1 VIRLVPVI
9 CLLVVVPLLAQDSKD
24 DIIKSLLVRMEALER
39 EVASLKPGPSVI
51 PTPPLKP
58 VEPATAVQTKIPET
72 EPEPHDDPR
81 FTFHG
86 YADAGFDRNRDG
98 DSTKRF
104 ALGELDLFTTIRIA
118 PKLNALVETVF
129 ETDDQLLNADVQ
141 VNIERL
147 LLQYHRND
155 FFNVDIG
162 SYRTAIGYYNRAIL
176 RGSWLQTSLSRP
188 RMFAFEDNGGFLP
201 LHNTGVSVNGKVPS
215 GPLNLRYIAEIGNSR
230 NFAQPGRTTVN
241 FEHHAGYNL
250 ALYARP
256 RSMPGLEVGASSYHD
271 KFSPFETINLTRA
284 VWTVHVVYQTN
295 RIEFLNEGI
304 LTKFRDPANGYA
316 TIPAFY
322 SQIAYNVRPDWK
334 PYFRYEYIN
343 ANGTGQEAVARQ
355 FLPWRTVALGGLRY
369 DINDSMALKFE
380 LGRETSWLQSPWIRT
395 AIQLAFTF

>member
-1 VIRLVPVI
+1 VRRLVLVI
-9 CLLVVVPLLAQDSKD
+9 CILAVAPLLAQDNKD
-24 DIIKSLLVRMEALER
+24 EIIKNLLLRMEALER
-39 EVASLKPGPSVI
+39 EVASLKSGASIVP
-51 PTPPLKP
+51 PTPLKP
-58 VEPATAVQTKIPET
+58 AVPAAAVQTKMPET
-72 EPEPHDDPR
+72 EPEPRDDSR
-81 FTFHG
+81 VTFHG

-104 ALGELDLFTTIRIA
+104 GLGELDLFATIRIA
-118 PKLNALVETVF
+118 PKLNVLVETVF
-129 ETDDQLLNADVQ
+129 DTDTQLLNTDLNI
-141 VNIERL
+141 NIERL
-147 LLQYHRND
+147 LLQYRHDD
-155 FFNVDIG
+155 FFNADIG

-188 RMFAFEDNGGFLP
+188 RMFTFEDRGGFLP
-201 LHNTGVSVNGKVPS
+201 LHNAGVSLSGKVPS
-215 GPLNLRYIAEIGNSR
+215 GPLNLHYIAEIGNSR

-241 FEHHAGYNL
+241 FEHHAAYNL
-250 ALYARP
+250 ALYTRP
-256 RSMPGLEVGASSYHD
+256 RALPGLEVGASSYHD
-271 KFSPFETINLTRA
+271 KFSPFEKVNLTRA

-369 DINDSMALKFE
+369 DINDSLALKFE
-380 LGRETSWLQSPWIRT
+380 LGHETSWLQSPWIR
-395 AIQLAFTF
+395 AAVQLAFTF